1 MPLPRFFPFIVAIA
15 FQIDRFWRYK
25 DIYVDEV
32 ALATRECKQER
43 VRANRR
49 CDM

>member
-1 MPLPRFFPFIVAIA
+1 MPVARLFPFIVAIA
-15 FQIDRFWRYK
+15 FQIDRLWRHK
-25 DIYVDEV
+25 DVYVDEV

-49 CDM
+49 CDV